1 MMLFPTCHEAHKFAD
16 GKLNVTLAAGVQ
28 CRGLSSVLRN
38 IPYHSIFSVSAE
50 TINNL

>member
-1 MMLFPTCHEAHKFAD
+1 MGMMLFPTCHEAHKFAD

-28 CRGLSSVLRN
+28 RLSSVLRN